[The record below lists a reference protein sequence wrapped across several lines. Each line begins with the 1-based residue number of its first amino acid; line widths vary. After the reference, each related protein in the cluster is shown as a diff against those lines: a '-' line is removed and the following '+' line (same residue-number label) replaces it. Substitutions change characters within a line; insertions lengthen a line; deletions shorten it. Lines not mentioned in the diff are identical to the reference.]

1 MLLTIGRTDMYLLN
15 FPSTCL
21 CICVQVRSNP
31 YIYRGNLPLKTC
43 HELLMV
49 SLDIEKNLHEVS
61 LPFLVLH
68 GGDDVVTDP
77 SASKLLFEEAS
88 SADKAFKLYPGMW
101 HALMAE
107 LPQDVER
114 VYSDIISW
122 LDKRANCAANVS
134 MNTGTASA

>member
-1 MLLTIGRTDMYLLN
+1 MT
-15 FPSTCL
+15 
-21 CICVQVRSNP
+21 
-31 YIYRGNLPLKTC
+31 
-43 HELLMV
+43 
-49 SLDIEKNLHEVS
+49 

-68 GGDDVVTDP
+68 GGGDVVNDP

-88 SADKAFKLYPGMW
+88 SADKDLKLYPGMW

-122 LDKRANCAANVS
+122 LDQRANCAANVS
-134 MNTGTASA
+134 VDVGTASA